1 MEKVQNETWV
11 GAMTPEQI
19 LELAHEAGFPRD
31 TIFYRSD
38 QFITFA
44 NAIAQRTLD
53 ECAAKIK
60 AEDDYCV
67 TEGDYMLDSD
77 DCIRVINGTWV
88 RPDYSLGA

>member
-1 MEKVQNETWV
+1 MEKVQSETWV

-44 NAIAQRTLD
+44 NAIAQRTRE
-53 ECAAKIK
+53 ECAAHFDNSDAWVYRSEVAAAIRSM
-60 AEDDYCV
+60 
-67 TEGDYMLDSD
+67 GDE
-77 DCIRVINGTWV
+77 
-88 RPDYSLGA
+88 

>member
-1 MEKVQNETWV
+1 MEKVQSETWV

-44 NAIAQRTLD
+44 IAIVQRTRD
-53 ECAAKIK
+53 ECAVVCDKWVDVNHVYTNGAIRC
-60 AEDDYCV
+60 AE
-67 TEGDYMLDSD
+67 S
-77 DCIRVINGTWV
+77 IRGMK
-88 RPDYSLGA
+88 

>member
-1 MEKVQNETWV
+1 
-11 GAMTPEQI
+11 MTESEIIEVAREVFGLHNPSI
-19 LELAHEAGFPRD
+19 
-31 TIFYRSD
+31 
-38 QFITFA
+38 ITFA
-44 NAIAQRTLD
+44 ATIAQRTRD